1 MKLVLKILAL
11 PVLFVVKVIC
21 ILGNLLTNVVS
32 YVIGLLLLVIGGSA
46 IYCIVKALWQSL
58 LILVV
63 LGIATIAAV
72 FLLVWAVMKVENI
85 GESLG
90 AFILVGL
97 GMWLI
102 CDSDDGAKEVINHP
116 EKIDID
122 NSRIIEPV
130 EAIITGFA
138 LSVDSVSVC
147 LGYGAAGKNSVVLPV
162 LVTVFQIIF
171 LYGGI
176 IMSKKIRLKTK
187 VNCITLISGLII
199 MIIGLY
205 KLVPFFS

>member
-1 MKLVLKILAL
+1 MLVNTFLNTSWLTFSSSNVNPCSASFNVLFAMKRALPSNSL

-90 AFILVGL
+90 AFIR
-97 GMWLI
+97 
-102 CDSDDGAKEVINHP
+102 S
-116 EKIDID
+116 
-122 NSRIIEPV
+122 
-130 EAIITGFA
+130 
-138 LSVDSVSVC
+138 
-147 LGYGAAGKNSVVLPV
+147 
-162 LVTVFQIIF
+162 
-171 LYGGI
+171 
-176 IMSKKIRLKTK
+176 
-187 VNCITLISGLII
+187 
-199 MIIGLY
+199 
-205 KLVPFFS
+205 